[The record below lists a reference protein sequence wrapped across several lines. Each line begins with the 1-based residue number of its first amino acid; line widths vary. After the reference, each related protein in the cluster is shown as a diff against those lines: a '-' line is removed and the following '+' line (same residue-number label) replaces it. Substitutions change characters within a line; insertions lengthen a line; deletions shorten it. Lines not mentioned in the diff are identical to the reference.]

1 MKKYGI
7 TGGIASGKSTFCQ
20 LIKDLSLPLIDCDEL
35 VHKAYEPEG
44 PIFNAVLTRFGEHYL
59 NEEGQ
64 IDRRKLGREI
74 FTNGKSREALNQ
86 ITHPIISS
94 LVLEALQSYV
104 LKGEA
109 VVFVD
114 VPLLFEENLQ
124 GDYDGTILIDIEETL
139 QIERLMQRNH
149 FTFEEALSRIEA
161 QMPLGKKRLLATYVL
176 ENNSTLEVFQAKGRQ
191 LIDQLISN
199 HSSHNGGIYEDK

>member
-20 LIKDLSLPLIDCDEL
+20 LITALNLPLIDCDAL
-35 VHKAYEPEG
+35 VHQAYAPEG
-44 PIFNAVLTRFGEHYL
+44 PIFAAVLAHFGETYL
-59 NEEGQ
+59 DENGL
-64 IDRRKLGREI
+64 IDRRRLGKEI
-74 FTNGKSREALNQ
+74 FENGKSREALNR
-86 ITHPIISS
+86 ITHPIIRR
-94 LVLEALQSYV
+94 LVLEALQSFEWQ
-104 LKGEA
+104 GAA

-124 GDYDGTILIDIEETL
+124 GDYDGTILIDIEEEL
-139 QIERLMQRNH
+139 QIERLMKRNQ

-176 ENNSTLEVFQAKGRQ
+176 ENNSTLEAFEEKGRQ

-199 HSSHNGGIYEDK
+199 N